1 MKTNKEFL
9 EILSKIHKK
18 NWITKQNLSRDIKD
32 NKDFCKFY
40 RRYINIEFIGQ
51 EREKK

>member
-9 EILSKIHKK
+9 EILSKIH
-18 NWITKQNLSRDIKD
+18 IIKQNLSRDIKD

-40 RRYINIEFIGQ
+40 KRYINIEFIG
-51 EREKK
+51 